1 MRRRQAQQAFTLIE
15 LLVVVAIIGV
25 LASLLL
31 PALSRGR
38 EKARQ
43 TACIGNL
50 RQLALAARL
59 YWDDYEGRTFYY
71 RTYMTNNGAI
81 YWFGWIGQGPEGTR
95 SFDHTQGALHPYLA
109 GRGVE
114 LCPSLNYQMSRFKLK
129 AAGAAYGYGY
139 NIHLSMPV
147 SQPAFNIEAI
157 HIPATVALF
166 ADAAQVNTFQA
177 PASPD
182 NPMLEEFYYIS
193 TNEPTTHFRHSG
205 KANVAFAD
213 SHVEALHPKEGTI
226 DTRLPR
232 ERIGRLDEQ
241 LLNPRN

>member
-15 LLVVVAIIGV
+15 LLVVIAIIAI
-25 LASLLL
+25 LSSLLL

-59 YWDDYEGRTFYY
+59 YWDDHEGRTFYY
-71 RTYMTNNGAI
+71 RTYMTNNGTI
-81 YWFGWIGQGPEGTR
+81 YWFGWIGQGAEGMR
-95 SFDHTQGALHPYLA
+95 AFDHTKGALYPYLA

-114 LCPSLNYQMSRFKLK
+114 LCPSLNYQMNRFKLK
-129 AAGAAYGYGY
+129 ADGAAYGYGY
-139 NIHLSMPV
+139 NIHLSVPV
-147 SQPAFNIEAI
+147 SQPAFNVEAI
-157 HIPATVALF
+157 HTPGTVALL
-166 ADAAQVNTFQA
+166 ADTAQVNTFQP

-193 TNEPTTHFRHSG
+193 TNEPTAHFRHSG
-205 KANVAFAD
+205 KANVAFVD
-213 SHVEALHPKEGTI
+213 SHVEAARPKEGTL
-226 DTRLPR
+226 DARLPR
-232 ERIGRLDEQ
+232 EKVGRLNEQ
-241 LLNPRN
+241 FLNPRN